1 MKQNQKRAWLFLAP
15 TIIFVTGFSIFPILR
30 AFVMSFQ
37 GGPLIALDWTGFS
50 NYQYIFKEDGQV
62 TMQVKQHYYA
72 DGKDM
77 TLSDHAGSTDYI
89 YERSEDSLVLKNTQ
103 EEPVLTLVKVEK

>member
-50 NYQYIFKEDGQV
+50 NYQYIFKDPEFW
-62 TMQVKQHYYA
+62 TA
-72 DGKDM
+72 
-77 TLSDHAGSTDYI
+77 I
-89 YERSEDSLVLKNTQ
+89 KNTIIYALVSV
-103 EEPVLTLVKVEK
+103 PVALAI